1 MRRFP
6 LQSVAEITRG
16 VRIEYDNLEDTGTRF
31 LNAKALADGDAPAQY
46 LPEPEAR
53 WAYDLEPGDVVLA
66 VSFRPGAARVVDE
79 ELRGAVVG
87 SDCVVLRALAGGPVT
102 PGWLGVWV
110 RSSYFQGQIEARVS
124 GSGIPRI
131 AARDVAQLQVPAPSL
146 DHQDRTIDAVSEL
159 DRVHRELKQLADAV
173 NELRKLEIDLA
184 VVDDPTPGSPES
196 TRRPTRTT
204 AAGQRK
210 PRC

>member
-1 MRRFP
+1 MRRVP
-6 LQSVAEITRG
+6 LQSVADITRG
-16 VRIEYDNLEDTGTRF
+16 VRIDYDHLADTGTRF
-31 LNAKALADGDAPAQY
+31 LNAKALADNDAPAQY

-102 PGWLGVWV
+102 PGWLGVWA
-110 RSSYFQGQIEARVS
+110 RSSYFQGQVEVRSS

-131 AARDVAQLQVPAPSL
+131 AARDVAQLQVPVPSL
-146 DHQDRTIDAVSEL
+146 DHQDQTNDAVSEL
-159 DRVHRELKQLADAV
+159 DRVHRELRQLADEV
-173 NELRKLEIDLA
+173 NELRALEIDLA
-184 VVDDPTPGSPES
+184 VVDDPDPGSS
-196 TRRPTRTT
+196 RSIQRPTSTT
-204 AAGQRK
+204 AAGRRK
-210 PRC
+210 PR

>member
-1 MRRFP
+1 MRHLP

-16 VRIEYDNLEDTGTRF
+16 VRIDYDNLVDTGTRF
-31 LNAKALADGDAPAQY
+31 LNAKALADDDAPAQY

-53 WAYDLEPGDVVLA
+53 WAYDLEPGDVVVA

-102 PGWLGVWV
+102 ADWLGVWA
-110 RSSYFQGQIEARVS
+110 RSSHFLGQVETRAS

-131 AARDVAQLQVPAPSL
+131 AARDVAQLQVPVPSL
-146 DHQDRTIDAVSEL
+146 DHQDQTNDAVSEL
-159 DRVHRELKQLADAV
+159 DRVHSELKQLTDAV
-173 NELRKLEIDLA
+173 DELRTLEIDLA
-184 VVDDPTPGSPES
+184 VVDDPNPGSPES
-196 TRRPTRTT
+196 TRRPTRRTE
-204 AAGQRK
+204 AGRRQSR
-210 PRC
+210 

>member
-1 MRRFP
+1 MKRLP

-16 VRIEYDNLEDTGTRF
+16 VRIDYDHLTDRGTRF
-31 LNAKALADGDAPAQY
+31 LNAKALADDDAPARY

-66 VSFRPGAARVVDE
+66 VSFRPGAARVIDE

-110 RSSYFQGQIEARVS
+110 RSSYFQGQVEARSS

-131 AARDVAQLQVPAPSL
+131 AARDVTKLQVPIPSP
-146 DHQDRTIDAVSEL
+146 DHQDQTNAAVSEL
-159 DRVHRELKQLADAV
+159 DRVYCELKQLADEV
-173 NELRKLEIDLA
+173 NELRKVEIDLA
-184 VVDDPTPGSPES
+184 VVGDTGRDS
-196 TRRPTRTT
+196 
-204 AAGQRK
+204 Q
-210 PRC
+210 